1 MKNSILF
8 VIILFSSFG
17 AFAQVTRAELDNEIE
32 QITKKVNLL
41 QSENSKL
48 KSEIGTLN
56 SKLSNANK
64 DSTYT
69 IKKQGNRRQK

>member
-41 QSENSKL
+41 QSENSKQNFQML
-48 KSEIGTLN
+48 TKALTV
-56 SKLSNANK
+56 
-64 DSTYT
+64 
-69 IKKQGNRRQK
+69 